1 MTIAEAISALFNA
14 IISGLTEVPIAMVN
28 AIKELFTS
36 FVFDN
41 YGEETQALSFIG
53 YFLMAMLGLA
63 IGVGLVWL
71 VISLFK
77 RRK

>member
-1 MTIAEAISALFNA
+1 MTIVEAIAELFNA
-14 IISGLTEVPIAMVN
+14 IISGLTEVPLAMVG
-28 AIKELFTS
+28 AIKELFTT
-36 FVFDN
+36 FVFDG
-41 YGEETQALSFIG
+41 YGTESQAVSFIG

-71 VISLFK
+71 VISIFK